1 MIWPGRFFILLLS
14 CQCLITDAVA
24 QQALPDP
31 LTLEQAM
38 GFAGDMSY
46 ASLVDAQA
54 VIEQAES
61 ELSAARAPGSL
72 QAELEL
78 QAAYIEPSPFAPDQD
93 HDDNTARLR
102 VHRQLYDFGQSELK
116 ISSASEELASS
127 KQHLDYL
134 KALRRIDIARHFFA
148 VILADLKY
156 AWDNEAMAVAYVTY
170 DKAKDNYE
178 LKRISDVELLAV
190 QNSYEDV
197 RYQRYQSE
205 SEQRASRA
213 LLAEVLNRPGN
224 LPTNLQ
230 RPKLHYDQRELP
242 DYESLLQQAMQ
253 NNPQLQRLDSQ
264 VESAHKMMQAARQ
277 QIRPKLSAAVEVSEY
292 SRQASSN
299 DDWRAS
305 LNLTIPLLENEA
317 MKSDVARYRSQWLKL
332 RAMLLE
338 EQTRVR
344 YRILKLWQNIGLLKT
359 RREQM
364 QVKQDY
370 RELSLD
376 RSRAL
381 YEMEATTDL
390 GDAMVAISE
399 VRYRQAETDFKLALA
414 WMELNLLL
422 GHDVY
427 DKS

>member
-1 MIWPGRFFILLLS
+1 
-14 CQCLITDAVA
+14 
-24 QQALPDP
+24 
-31 LTLEQAM
+31 
-38 GFAGDMSY
+38 
-46 ASLVDAQA
+46 
-54 VIEQAES
+54 
-61 ELSAARAPGSL
+61 
-72 QAELEL
+72 
-78 QAAYIEPSPFAPDQD
+78 
-93 HDDNTARLR
+93 
-102 VHRQLYDFGQSELK
+102 
-116 ISSASEELASS
+116 
-127 KQHLDYL
+127 
-134 KALRRIDIARHFFA
+134 
-148 VILADLKY
+148 
-156 AWDNEAMAVAYVTY
+156 
-170 DKAKDNYE
+170 
-178 LKRISDVELLAV
+178 
-190 QNSYEDV
+190 
-197 RYQRYQSE
+197 
-205 SEQRASRA
+205 
-213 LLAEVLNRPGN
+213 
-224 LPTNLQ
+224 
-230 RPKLHYDQRELP
+230 
-242 DYESLLQQAMQ
+242 
-253 NNPQLQRLDSQ
+253 
-264 VESAHKMMQAARQ
+264 
-277 QIRPKLSAAVEVSEY
+277 VEVSEY

-317 MKSDVARYRSQWLKL
+317 MKSEVARYRSQWLKL

-370 RELSLD
+370 RELTLD

-427 DKS
+427 DES